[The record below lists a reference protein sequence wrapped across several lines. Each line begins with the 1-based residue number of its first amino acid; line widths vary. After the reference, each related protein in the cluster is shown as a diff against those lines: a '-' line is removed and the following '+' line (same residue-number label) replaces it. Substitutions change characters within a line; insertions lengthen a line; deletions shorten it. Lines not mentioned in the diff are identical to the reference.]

1 MVVDDGA
8 PTTPVSGLL
17 SDLMAVRKKGD
28 GSMGTFLSA
37 STERLRGDAAY
48 ARAVRDELVEAFDVE
63 HIDRLL
69 TEEGVLTDE
78 GLLAGVTRRVT
89 SRLAPDPEDE
99 LVSPRYARRAS
110 KILRELESDDALI
123 AWFEALYAHEP
134 VSEVVLA
141 HAILLL
147 GARITGSGLEPRLI
161 ERVPDR
167 ADWTAAFLE
176 LGRVLDKYAHARFG
190 GDEGVDIEEMTERMV
205 TSIAT
210 CAQQIAALREI
221 KRSVGTSLRL
231 SSATLRIKQQL
242 TRLRTLVACATSEER
257 ARATVRLLR
266 ELAEV
271 SAERAPAFSFA
282 AQKLELLAYLA
293 VGHAAKKGEG
303 YAARDTNGYR
313 KFVYKSL
320 GGGAI
325 VSVFACLKLYLSHL
339 ELPIVPQGFVYGL
352 NYAICFVFIYLA
364 GATLATKQP
373 ALTASRLS
381 QALEGGPDAEEFAP
395 LVRSIARS
403 QFISFVGNILG
414 AGTCALIIAGALDL
428 LFGVTLLSE
437 KEALYLIAKLHPT
450 ESGTVFYAAIAGVLL
465 SVAGFIAGAIDNGV
479 VFHHVG
485 DRVRAGRG
493 AMRLIPGPLRG
504 LLAPRVDSGLGAL
517 SGNVILGFLLGS
529 AGSFGLALG
538 LPIDIRHIAFA
549 SSHSALAFV
558 FSDEARTFT
567 TLATLGLAVA
577 AIGFINFIVSFSL
590 TLGVAISARR
600 VQGSTWRG
608 KVVEVWGLL
617 RAHPGAFFLPLA
629 DDSTP
634 STPAKGA

>member
-1 MVVDDGA
+1 MEPDDGA
-8 PTTPVSGLL
+8 PMAPVSGLL
-17 SDLMAVRKKGD
+17 SDLMVVRKKGD
-28 GSMGTFLSA
+28 ASIKVFLAA
-37 STERLRGDAAY
+37 STERLREDASY
-48 ARAVRDELVEAFDVE
+48 AEAVRDELVEAFDVD

-78 GLLAGVTRRVT
+78 GLLAGVTRRVA
-89 SRLAPDPEDE
+89 SKFAPDPEDE
-99 LVSPRYARRAS
+99 IVQPGYARRTH
-110 KILRELESDDALI
+110 KILQRLESDEPLYE
-123 AWFEALYAHEP
+123 WFEALYEHEP
-134 VSEVVLA
+134 ISEVVLA

-167 ADWTAAFLE
+167 ASWTAAFLE

-190 GDEGVDIEEMTERMV
+190 GDEGIDIEDATESMV

-210 CAQQIAALREI
+210 CAQEIATLREI

-242 TRLRTLVACATSEER
+242 TRLRTLVACATPEER

-271 SAERAPAFSFA
+271 SSERAPAFSFA

-303 YAARDTNGYR
+303 YAARDTSGYR

-325 VSVFACLKLYLSHL
+325 VSVFACLKLYLSNWD
-339 ELPIVPQGFVYGL
+339 LPLVPQGLVYGL
-352 NYAICFVFIYLA
+352 NYALCFVVIYLA

-414 AGTCALIIAGALDL
+414 AGVCALIIAGVLDV
-428 LFGVTLLSE
+428 LFGYTLISE

-450 ESGTVFYAAIAGVLL
+450 QSGTIFYAAIAGVLL

-493 AMRLIPGPLRG
+493 AMRLIPGPLRDV
-504 LLAPRVDSGLGAL
+504 LAPRVDSGLGAL

-529 AGSFGLALG
+529 AGSFGYALG
-538 LPIDIRHIAFA
+538 LPIDIRHIAFS

-558 FSDEARTFT
+558 FSDEGRTF
-567 TLATLGLAVA
+567 ATLGTLAVAVA
-577 AIGFINFIVSFSL
+577 AIGFVNFIVSFSL

-600 VQGSTWRG
+600 VQGSTWRN
-608 KVVEVWGLL
+608 KVVEVWELL
-617 RAHPGAFFLPLA
+617 RAQPAAFFLPLA
-629 DDSTP
+629 DDSANAP
-634 STPAKGA
+634 KKV

>member
-1 MVVDDGA
+1 MEADDGA
-8 PTTPVSGLL
+8 PMAPVFGLL
-17 SDLMAVRKKGD
+17 NDLMAVRKQGD
-28 GSMGTFLSA
+28 EAMVVFLAA
-37 STERLRGDAAY
+37 STARLRESPAY
-48 ARAVRDELVEAFDVE
+48 AGAVRDELVDAFDVD

-89 SRLAPDPEDE
+89 SRLAPDPADE
-99 LVSPRYARRAS
+99 LVSGRYARR
-110 KILRELESDDALI
+110 IHTVLRRLGSDEALCD
-123 AWFEALYAHEP
+123 WFEALYAREP

-147 GARITGSGLEPRLI
+147 GARVTGSGLEPRLI

-167 ADWTAAFLE
+167 AGWTAAFLE
-176 LGRVLDKYAHARFG
+176 LGRVLDVYTQARFG
-190 GDEGVDIEEMTERMV
+190 GEPGADLGDATERMV
-205 TSIAT
+205 TAIAA

-242 TRLRTLVACATSEER
+242 TRLRTLVACATPEER

-271 SAERAPAFSFA
+271 SAERAPALSFA
-282 AQKLELLAYLA
+282 TQKLELLAYLA
-293 VGHAAKKGEG
+293 VGHAAKKGQA
-303 YAARDTNGYR
+303 YAARDTSGYR

-325 VSVFACLKLYLSHL
+325 VSVFACLKLYLSHW
-339 ELPIVPQGFVYGL
+339 ELAIVPQGLVYGL
-352 NYAICFVFIYLA
+352 NYAVCFVVIYLA

-414 AGTCALIIAGALDL
+414 AGTCALMIAGALDL
-428 LFGVTLLSE
+428 LFGVTLISE

-465 SVAGFIAGAIDNGV
+465 SVAGFIAGAIDNAV

-493 AMRLIPGPLRG
+493 ALWFIPSPLRG
-504 LLAPRVDSGLGAL
+504 ALASRVDAKLGAL

-558 FSDEARTFT
+558 FSDEARTLT
-567 TLATLGLAVA
+567 TLLTLGVAVA
-577 AIGFINFIVSFSL
+577 VIGFVNFIVSFSL
-590 TLGVAISARR
+590 TLSVALASRE
-600 VQGSTWRG
+600 VQGSTW
-608 KVVEVWGLL
+608 KSQLVEVWALL
-617 RAHPGAFFLPLA
+617 RERPAAFLLPL
-629 DDSTP
+629 DDD
-634 STPAKGA
+634 AAAAAGGE